1 MVLLNSQLPIH
12 DIGEHRTSS
21 LKNPPKKLGW
31 KHGTTT
37 PFPIPLRILLGLI
50 IAYGLKQIQVIWL
63 DAADELQKG

>member
-12 DIGEHRTSS
+12 DVGEHRTSS

-31 KHGTTT
+31 EHGTTT

-50 IAYGLKQIQVIWL
+50 IA
-63 DAADELQKG
+63 